1 MHNIFKILCIFA
13 LNSYK
18 FYISFYEKIYYN
30 DNGVDMKKEKL
41 DIIYEDKFIIVVNK
55 PPHLLTIATEK
66 EREKTLF
73 HQVIEYEKKKNKSN
87 KIFIVHR
94 LDQDTSGLVM
104 FAKNEHIK
112 HLLQD
117 NWDNV
122 KRKYI
127 AVVEGKVLK
136 TSETIKSYLKENN
149 HLITYSTNKGGK
161 LAITKY
167 SLLKTSK
174 SYSLLDIEIYTG
186 RKNQIRVHMNDIGHP
201 IIGDKKYGAKTNP
214 LGRLGLHAYLLEFTH
229 PITKE
234 YLKLENNYPESFI
247 KMFSNK

>member
-1 MHNIFKILCIFA
+1 
-13 LNSYK
+13 
-18 FYISFYEKIYYN
+18 
-30 DNGVDMKKEKL
+30 MKKEKL

-55 PPHLLTIATEK
+55 PSKLLTVATDK

-73 HQVIEYEKKKNKSN
+73 HKVMEYEKKKNKHN
-87 KIFIVHR
+87 KVFIVHR
-94 LDQDTSGLVM
+94 LDQDTSGLII

-117 NWDNV
+117 NWDKV

-127 AVVEGKVLK
+127 AVVEGKVIK
-136 TSETIKSYLKENN
+136 KSETIKSYLKENN
-149 HLITYSTNKGGK
+149 RFITYSTNYGGK

-186 RKNQIRVHMNDIGHP
+186 RKNQIRVQLNDIGHP

-229 PITKE
+229 PVTKE
-234 YLKLENNYPESFI
+234 YLKLESKYPEVFTN
-247 KMFSNK
+247 MFSNRDKK